1 MTLAELPSP
10 GAALAAAGI
19 DARKTFGQ
27 HFLLDMNLC
36 RKIAGLAAPT
46 ADSLV
51 IEVGPGPGG
60 LTRALLESGAQ
71 VLAIEKDARFLPLL
85 HAVAAAAEGR
95 LRIVRADA
103 LLVDEVELGALNA
116 SVAANLPYNIA
127 TPLLVKW
134 LTGEFRPS
142 IMTLMFQKEVAER
155 IVAAPGR
162 RDYGRLAILSQVLC
176 ETRLL
181 INLPARAFTPP
192 PKVESAVVRL
202 VRRADPPSEHRL
214 ANLRRVTRLAFGQRR
229 KMLRSALASVG
240 GESLCRQ
247 AGVDPTARAER
258 LSVAAFL
265 DLADALDRAGDVTG
279 ALPARVEENTRGA
292 ADPLEGPEVDDL
304 KAARKSTAEGLAA
317 PKDD

>member
-1 MTLAELPSP
+1 M
-10 GAALAAAGI
+10 
-19 DARKTFGQ
+19 
-27 HFLLDMNLC
+27 
-36 RKIAGLAAPT
+36 
-46 ADSLV
+46 

-60 LTRALLESGAQ
+60 LTRALLEYGRAS
-71 VLAIEKDARFLPLL
+71 VLAVEKDSRFLPDLCRTI
-85 HAVAAAAEGR
+85 AASRRAGASA
-95 LRIVRADA
+95 IIHADA
-103 LLVDEVELGALNA
+103 LLVDEIDLGATNA
-116 SVAANLPYNIA
+116 SVTANLPYNIA

-134 LTGEFRPS
+134 LTSQFRPTN
-142 IMTLMFQKEVAER
+142 MTLMFQKEVAER
-155 IVAAPGR
+155 IVAAPGG
-162 RDYGRLAILSQVLC
+162 RDYGRLAVLSQVLC

-202 VRRADPPSEHRL
+202 VRRHDPPSEHRL

-240 GESLCRQ
+240 GENLCRQ

-258 LSVAAFL
+258 LSVDAFL

-279 ALPARVEENTRGA
+279 APAARSVAR
-292 ADPLEGPEVDDL
+292 DPLEDDVPNTKTPMSPGKGKGDYDAALRRFQSGGVEEDTRKAADAVEDPGADDL
-304 KAARKSTAEGLAA
+304 VAARKSTAEGLAA